1 MDISFV
7 STENSTNINISHN
20 SIIIIGKG
28 SSEFKNLKIT
38 KPSNVSEVEE
48 IYGESSELTK
58 AYIEAKKIGATD
70 VYLCNCFSFTDYIKA
85 LELISQNDFAFVCP
99 LFGISTTYFDASS
112 NKEVYFAELY
122 AAALQNS
129 FSTLLL
135 TEKHASLYE
144 DIDHFL
150 NNMKSI
156 NYKFK
161 NKVLDRLVNGN
172 SLAFI
177 LNNLEDYKFANVVLA
192 SIISNSTL
200 KDYPQ
205 QNLGK
210 VVFDIENIDIIS
222 HEFVYFAYDVL
233 AGTTIENLLNYNS
246 ENNADKLLL
255 ISIIKNRINMELDYE
270 QFTGDLVNAYTKLK
284 LDSYT
289 KEVLNSFV
297 GTMIESYKVL
307 DIEYIKT
314 NPGEININ
322 IYLSIKPF
330 ASIELIEMKV
340 EV

>member
-7 STENSTNINISHN
+7 STSNNAEITVSHN

-28 SSEFKNLKIT
+28 DSEFKNLKIT
-38 KPSNVSEVEE
+38 KPENIAEAEE
-48 IYGESSELTK
+48 MYGEDSDLTK
-58 AYIEAKKIGATD
+58 AYIEAKKVGATE

-99 LFGISTTYFDASS
+99 LFGMSTTYIDPSTG
-112 NKEVYFAELY
+112 KEIYFAELY
-122 AAALQNS
+122 TAALQNS
-129 FSTLLL
+129 FSNLLL
-135 TEKHASLYE
+135 TEKHAALYE
-144 DIDHFL
+144 DLDHFL
-150 NNMKSI
+150 NNMKSV

-161 NKVLDRLVNGN
+161 NKVTDRLINGQ
-172 SLAFI
+172 SLAFV
-177 LNNLEDYKFANVVLA
+177 LNNLENYKYANVVLA

-200 KDYPQ
+200 RHYPQ

-210 VVFDIENIDIIS
+210 VVFDIEKIDTID
-222 HEFVYFAYDVL
+222 HEFVYFAYDIL
-233 AGTTIENLLNYNS
+233 AGTTIENLLNYNYK
-246 ENNADKLLL
+246 NNADKLLL

-284 LDSYT
+284 LDAYT
-289 KEVLNSFV
+289 KDVLNSFV
-297 GTMIESYKVL
+297 GVIIENYNIL
-307 DIEYIKT
+307 DIEYIKS

-330 ASIELIEMKV
+330 ASIESIDMKV